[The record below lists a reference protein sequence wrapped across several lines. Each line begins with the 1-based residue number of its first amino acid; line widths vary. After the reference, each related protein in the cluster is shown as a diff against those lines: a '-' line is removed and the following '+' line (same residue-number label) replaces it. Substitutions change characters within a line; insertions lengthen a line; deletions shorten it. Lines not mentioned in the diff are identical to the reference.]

1 MESLGEGGKFYF
13 MIDFRNQGDLK
24 KRIFLLLKILNPV
37 PANHPLANR
46 PDQAVDLDHVHP
58 LMPKLVQKPID
69 GQNGLTP
76 PIV

>member
-37 PANHPLANR
+37 QANHLLANR

-69 GQNGLTP
+69 GQNGSTP
-76 PIV
+76 AIV

>member
-37 PANHPLANR
+37 QANR

-69 GQNGLTP
+69 GKNGLTP
-76 PIV
+76 AIV